1 MSELPKTFDPA
12 EIEQRWY
19 AHWENTGQFR
29 PDRPGAEP
37 WTIVN
42 PPPNVTGSLHI
53 GHALDNTLQDI
64 LARHARLQGKDALWV
79 VGTDHAGIAT
89 QMVVERQMAER
100 QQKRTDYTR
109 EAFVAKVWEWKEES
123 GGEITQQLRRLG
135 CSMDWANERF
145 TMDEGFSKAVLK
157 VFVDLHK
164 EGLIYRDKRLV
175 NWDPGLGTA
184 ISDLEVETREI
195 KGNFWHLRYP
205 LADGSGFIEVATT
218 RPETMLAD
226 MAVAVNASD
235 ERYTHLV
242 GKHVKLPI
250 TGRLIP
256 IITDDHA
263 DPELGSGA
271 VKITPG
277 HDFNDFEV
285 GKRAG
290 IAAGAMLNMLDAK
303 AQVVQVADGLIPD
316 TYLGLTTAEARKAVV
331 AQLKAEGFLIPHIDK
346 DGVEHDAEPRTIQT
360 PYGDRSGVVI
370 EPWLTDQWYVDAAT
384 LAKPAIE
391 AVRSGAIEIVP
402 KTWEKTFFNWME
414 NIQPWCVSRQLWWGH
429 RIPAWFAEDGSIYVA
444 LTEAEAQAQAGAG
457 VALTQDSDVLDTWF
471 SSALWPFATMGWPDS
486 SSPSPRSR
494 GEGRGEGD
502 AATSVPLDV
511 PGQPLSPTLSPEGE
525 RETLGGRYPN
535 DVLISGFDILFFWD
549 ARMMMQGIHFMGD
562 VPFKKLYLH
571 GLVRAADGQ
580 KMSKSKGNVVN
591 PLGLIDTYGADAL
604 RFFMAAMESQGRDI
618 KMDEKRVEG
627 YRNFATKL
635 WNACRFAQSNGI
647 GASTTLDAPE
657 ATLAVNKWIIA
668 ETIATV
674 QAVDLALADLRFD
687 GAANAVYQFVW
698 SRFCDWYLELIKPVL
713 SPLPPAGGAGGGAV
727 ADSAPTSD
735 LPSPN
740 PSREREGSFEADETR
755 AVAGWVIDQILV
767 LLHPFMPFITEELW
781 HAMGPRENDL
791 IVAKW
796 PMADARSID
805 PEASADI
812 DWLIRVVSDVRAAK
826 NELGISPGTMLTAYV
841 RDANET
847 TQKRITV
854 FYTALRRLAR
864 LQDSYVQA
872 PPSGAALQIVIDEA
886 TFVIPLEGVIDL
898 DAERAR
904 LTKGIE
910 AAAKERDALAGRL
923 GNPSFVERAKPEA
936 VEKARADH
944 AEKAAE
950 AERLSAALARL
961 G

>member
-12 EIEQRWY
+12 SIESRWY
-19 AHWENTGQFR
+19 AHWEASGQFR
-29 PDRPGAEP
+29 PDRPNAEP

-64 LARHARLQGKDALWV
+64 LTRHARLKGKDALWV

-89 QMVVERQMAER
+89 QMVVERQMGAMSPP
-100 QQKRTDYTR
+100 QKRTDLSR
-109 EAFVAKVWEWKEES
+109 EDFIAKVWAWKEES

-164 EGLIYRDKRLV
+164 QGLLYRDKRLV

-195 KGNFWHLRYP
+195 KGSFWHLRYP
-205 LADGSGFIEVATT
+205 LEDGSGFIEVATT

-226 MAVAVNASD
+226 MAVAVNGAD
-235 ERYTHLV
+235 ERYTALI
-242 GKHVKLPI
+242 GKQVKLPI

-256 IITDDHA
+256 IIADDHA

-290 IAAGAMLNMLDAK
+290 MAAGTMLNMLDAK
-303 AQVVQVADGLIPD
+303 ARVVQVSDGLIPAD
-316 TYLGLTTAEARKAVV
+316 LLGLTTAEARKAVV
-331 AQLKAEGFLIPHIDK
+331 AQLKAEGFLIAHVDK

-370 EPWLTDQWYVDAAT
+370 EPWLTDQWYVDAKT
-384 LAKPAIE
+384 LAQPAIE
-391 AVRSGAIEIVP
+391 AVRVGAIDIVP

-429 RIPAWFAEDGSIYVA
+429 QIPAWFGPDGTPYVA
-444 LTEAEAQAQAGAG
+444 ETEAEAQALAGAG
-457 VALTQDSDVLDTWF
+457 VALVRDPDVLDTWF
-471 SSALWPFATMGWPDS
+471 SSALWPFATLGWPEEATV
-486 SSPSPRSR
+486 PSPLR
-494 GEGRGEGD
+494 GEGQGEGQPHT
-502 AATSVPLDV
+502 ATPGTTPHPDPL
-511 PGQPLSPTLSPEGE
+511 PAGE
-525 RETLGGRYPN
+525 REQKVLGGRYPN
-535 DVLISGFDILFFWD
+535 DVLISGFDILFFWN
-549 ARMMMQGIHFMGD
+549 ARMMMQGLHFMKD
-562 VPFKKLYLH
+562 VPFRTLYLH
-571 GLVRAADGQ
+571 GLVRAADGA

-591 PLGLIDTYGADAL
+591 PLGLIDQYGADAL

-635 WNACRFAQSNGI
+635 WNAARFAQANGI
-647 GASTTLDAPE
+647 VASTTLEAPRAE
-657 ATLAVNKWIIA
+657 LAVNKWIIA

-674 QAVDLALADLRFD
+674 QTVDLALADYRFD
-687 GAANAVYQFVW
+687 GAANAIYQFAW
-698 SRFCDWYLELIKPVL
+698 SRFCDWYLELIKPQMV
-713 SPLPPAGGAGGGAV
+713 G
-727 ADSAPTSD
+727 D
-735 LPSPN
+735 
-740 PSREREGSFEADETR
+740 ERGQIDDESK
-755 AVAGWVIDQILV
+755 AVAGWVLDQILV

-781 HAMGPRENDL
+781 HAMGAREHDL
-791 IVAKW
+791 IVAQW
-796 PMADARSID
+796 PMADARSLD
-805 PEASADI
+805 PEASKEV
-812 DWLIRVVSDVRAAK
+812 DWLIRLVQEIRTAR
-826 NELGISPGTMLTAYV
+826 NELNVPPGARLPLHV
-841 RDANET
+841 RDANAATLARLER
-847 TQKRITV
+847 QAP
-854 FYTALRRLAR
+854 ALARLAR
-864 LQDSYVQA
+864 VTHA
-872 PPSGAALQIVIDEA
+872 EGEATGGAAQVVVDEA
-886 TFVIPLEGVIDL
+886 TFVLPLEGVIDL
-898 DAERAR
+898 DSERMR
-904 LTKGIE
+904 LTKAI
-910 AAAKERDALAGRL
+910 AAAEKERDALSGRL
-923 GNPSFVERAKPEA
+923 GNASFVERAKPEA
-936 VEKARADH
+936 VEKAKADH
-944 AEKAAE
+944 ADKAAE
-950 AERLSAALARL
+950 AARLQAALGRL

>member
-1 MSELPKTFDPA
+1 MAALAYRAALLCKADL
-12 EIEQRWY
+12 
-19 AHWENTGQFR
+19 
-29 PDRPGAEP
+29 
-37 WTIVN
+37 
-42 PPPNVTGSLHI
+42 VTGMV
-53 GHALDNTLQDI
+53 GEFPE
-64 LARHARLQGKDALWV
+64 LQGLMGGYYAAAQGEDPRVAAAIRDHYKPVGQGDAVPTDPVTVAVSLADKLDTLFAFFAFNMPPTGSKDPFA
-79 VGTDHAGIAT
+79 
-89 QMVVERQMAER
+89 
-100 QQKRTDYTR
+100 
-109 EAFVAKVWEWKEES
+109 
-123 GGEITQQLRRLG
+123 LRRAALG
-135 CSMDWANERF
+135 VIQIIITNDLRVELTSIFDFCAQLLKVTLENVLSRMENEDFFFKYVNESEIGSVREGDASWLMRNGRVLVVDARELLQELV
-145 TMDEGFSKAVLK
+145 TGFSKAPASVIDFFADRLK
-157 VFVDLHK
+157 VQQREAGVRHDLIDAVFALGGEDDLVRLLARVHALQAFIGTEDGVNLLAGYKRAANILKK
-164 EGLIYRDKRLV
+164 EGV
-175 NWDPGLGTA
+175 
-184 ISDLEVETREI
+184 
-195 KGNFWHLRYP
+195 
-205 LADGSGFIEVATT
+205 
-218 RPETMLAD
+218 
-226 MAVAVNASD
+226 
-235 ERYTHLV
+235 
-242 GKHVKLPI
+242 
-250 TGRLIP
+250 
-256 IITDDHA
+256 
-263 DPELGSGA
+263 
-271 VKITPG
+271 
-277 HDFNDFEV
+277 
-285 GKRAG
+285 
-290 IAAGAMLNMLDAK
+290 
-303 AQVVQVADGLIPD
+303 
-316 TYLGLTTAEARKAVV
+316 
-331 AQLKAEGFLIPHIDK
+331 
-346 DGVEHDAEPRTIQT
+346 
-360 PYGDRSGVVI
+360 
-370 EPWLTDQWYVDAAT
+370 
-384 LAKPAIE
+384 
-391 AVRSGAIEIVP
+391 
-402 KTWEKTFFNWME
+402 
-414 NIQPWCVSRQLWWGH
+414 
-429 RIPAWFAEDGSIYVA
+429 
-444 LTEAEAQAQAGAG
+444 
-457 VALTQDSDVLDTWF
+457 
-471 SSALWPFATMGWPDS
+471 
-486 SSPSPRSR
+486 SPSPLR

-502 AATSVPLDV
+502 AATGGSLDV

-571 GLVRAADGQ
+571 GLVRAADGA

-647 GASTTLDAPE
+647 GASKTLDAPE

-668 ETIATV
+668 ETISTV

-713 SPLPPAGGAGGGAV
+713 SPLPLAGGAGGGAV
-727 ADSAPTSD
+727 ADSALTSD

-740 PSREREGSFEADETR
+740 PSREREGSLEADETR

-847 TQKRITV
+847 TQKRINV

>member
-1 MSELPKTFDPA
+1 MTELPKTFDPA
-12 EIEQRWY
+12 EIEARWY
-19 AHWENTGQFR
+19 AHWESTGQFH
-29 PDRPGAEP
+29 PERPGAEP

-64 LARHARLQGKDALWV
+64 LTRHARLQGKDALWV

-89 QMVVERQMAER
+89 QMVVERQLNAA
-100 QQKRTDYTR
+100 QDKRTNYTR
-109 EAFVAKVWEWKEES
+109 EQFVEKVWAWKEES

-145 TMDEGFSKAVLK
+145 TMDPGFSKAVLK
-157 VFVDLHK
+157 VFVDLYN

-195 KGNFWHLRYP
+195 KGSFWHLRYP
-205 LADGSGFIEVATT
+205 LADESGHIEVATT

-226 MAVAVNASD
+226 MAVAVNAAD
-235 ERYTHLV
+235 KRYTHLV
-242 GKHVKLPI
+242 GKQIRLPI

-263 DPELGSGA
+263 DPTLGSGA

-285 GKRAG
+285 GRRAG
-290 IAAGAMLNMLDAK
+290 MKAADMLNMLDAR
-303 AQVVQVADGLIPD
+303 AMVVQVADPMGQIPEKF
-316 TYLGLTTAEARKAVV
+316 LGKSTADARKLVV
-331 AQLKAEGFLIPHIDK
+331 AQLKDEGLLIPHIDK
-346 DGVEHDAEPRTIQT
+346 DGTEHDAEPRTIQT

-429 RIPAWFAEDGSIYVA
+429 RIPAWFGPAVRDDGSLTTGDVIRVDANFRETTRMPIGEQIFVGETENDA
-444 LTEAEAQAQAGAG
+444 LAQAQEFYPKSCKIRFSDDWNDRGQQESN
-457 VALTQDSDVLDTWF
+457 VAVLRRDPDVLDTWF
-471 SSALWPFATMGWPDS
+471 SSALWPFATMGWPD
-486 SSPSPRSR
+486 
-494 GEGRGEGD
+494 D
-502 AATSVPLDV
+502 A
-511 PGQPLSPTLSPEGE
+511 SPTLH
-525 RETLGGRYPN
+525 GRYPN
-535 DVLISGFDILFFWD
+535 DILISGFDILFFWD
-549 ARMMMQGIHFMGD
+549 ARMMMQGIHFMKD
-562 VPFKKLYLH
+562 VPFRKLYLH

-580 KMSKSKGNVVN
+580 KMSKSKGNTVD
-591 PLGLIDTYGADAL
+591 PLGLIDRYGADAL

-618 KMDEKRVEG
+618 KMDERRVEG

-635 WNACRFAQSNGI
+635 WNACRFAQANGI
-647 GASTTLDAPE
+647 GASSTLEAP
-657 ATLAVNKWIIA
+657 AASLAVNKWIIA
-668 ETIATV
+668 ETIQTV

-698 SRFCDWYLELIKPVL
+698 SRFCDWYLELIKPAMV
-713 SPLPPAGGAGGGAV
+713 G
-727 ADSAPTSD
+727 
-735 LPSPN
+735 
-740 PSREREGSFEADETR
+740 DEKGEIDAESK

-781 HAMGPRENDL
+781 HAMSYPAHPRDNDL
-791 IVAKW
+791 IVAQW

-805 PEASADI
+805 PEASKEI
-812 DWLIRVVSDVRAAK
+812 DWLIRLVSEVRAAR
-826 NELGISPGTMLTAYV
+826 NELGIAPGV
-841 RDANET
+841 RMAVYIGDADAET
-847 TQKRITV
+847 VARVERQSAAI
-854 FYTALRRLAR
+854 ARLAR
-864 LQDSYVQA
+864 IDVAAGEAPAGGAVQV
-872 PPSGAALQIVIDEA
+872 VIDAA
-886 TFVIPLEGVIDL
+886 TFVLPLAGVIDL

-904 LTKGIE
+904 LAKAI
-910 AAAKERDALAGRL
+910 AAAEKERDALAGRL
-923 GNPSFVERAKPEA
+923 SNASFIDRAKPEA

-944 AEKAAE
+944 ADKAAE
-950 AERLSAALARL
+950 AERLSAALGRL

>member
-12 EIEQRWY
+12 ELEQRWY
-19 AHWENTGQFR
+19 AHWEATGQFR

-64 LARHARLQGKDALWV
+64 LTRHARLKGKDALWV

-89 QMVVERQMAER
+89 QMVVERQMGALNPPE
-100 QQKRTDYTR
+100 KRTDFTR
-109 EAFVAKVWEWKEES
+109 EQFVDKVWAWKEES

-164 EGLIYRDKRLV
+164 EGLLYRDKRLV

-195 KGNFWHLRYP
+195 KGSFWHLRYP

-242 GKHVKLPI
+242 GKQIKLPI

-290 IAAGAMLNMLDAK
+290 MAAGTMLNMLDAK
-303 AQVVQVADGLIPD
+303 AQVVQVTDGLVPD
-316 TYLGLTTAEARKAVV
+316 AFLGLTTAEARKAVV
-331 AQLKAEGFLIPHIDK
+331 AQLKAEGFLIPHVDK
-346 DGVEHDAEPRTIQT
+346 DGAEHDAEPRTIQT

-391 AVRSGAIEIVP
+391 AVRSGAIKIVP

-429 RIPAWFAEDGSIYVA
+429 RIPAWFAEDGSVFVA
-444 LTEAEAQAQAGAG
+444 MSEADAQAQAGEG

-471 SSALWPFATMGWPDS
+471 SSALWPFATLGWDGTS
-486 SSPSPRSR
+486 SSSYPSPS
-494 GEGRGEGD
+494 GEGPGVGDASQRTSLAGRPHPNPVSGRSGSQPDLNSPGGYSPDTPKGEGLKD
-502 AATSVPLDV
+502 
-511 PGQPLSPTLSPEGE
+511 TLH
-525 RETLGGRYPN
+525 GRYPN

-549 ARMMMQGIHFMGD
+549 ARMMMQGLHFMGD
-562 VPFKKLYLH
+562 VPFKTLYLH
-571 GLVRAADGQ
+571 GLVRAADGA

-591 PLGLIDTYGADAL
+591 PLGLIDQYGADAL

-635 WNACRFAQSNGI
+635 WNACRFAQGNGI
-647 GASTTLDAPE
+647 GASKTLEAPV
-657 ATLAVNKWIIA
+657 ANLAVNKWIIA

-713 SPLPPAGGAGGGAV
+713 GQMDAPATGP
-727 ADSAPTSD
+727 D
-735 LPSPN
+735 
-740 PSREREGSFEADETR
+740 ADETR

-781 HAMGPRENDL
+781 NAMGPRETNL
-791 IVAKW
+791 IVAHW
-796 PMADARSID
+796 PIADARALD
-805 PEASADI
+805 PAASQEI
-812 DWLIRVVSDVRAAK
+812 DWLIRLIGEVRAART
-826 NELGISPGTMLTAYV
+826 ELNVAPGTRMPVHV
-841 RDANET
+841 RDAGPET
-847 TQKRITV
+847 LARLERQASVI
-854 FYTALRRLAR
+854 ARLAR
-864 LQDSYVQA
+864 IDLAAGDAPAGGAVQ
-872 PPSGAALQIVIDEA
+872 VVVDEA
-886 TFVIPLEGVIDL
+886 TFVLPLAGVIDL

-910 AAAKERDALAGRL
+910 AASKERDALAGRL
-923 GNPSFVERAKPEA
+923 GNASFVERAKPEA
-936 VEKARADH
+936 VEKARADY

-950 AERLSAALARL
+950 AERLGAALARL